1 MSRPNLRI
9 EKKPD
14 PKSTE
19 TKKDTPAKE
28 PKLTDAEAM
37 ELIQEEKEAREGKRL
52 DKIIEELDRE
62 KKERDA
68 KIPQRAKESAKARKE
83 RDAAWRKENPTRSKR
98 TGISPAELLRI
109 DRKARLKAKEEAAR
123 RKKRGLPLLKRPG
136 PLKPGEAEA

>member
-68 KIPQRAKESAKARKE
+68 RIPQTAKESAKAR
-83 RDAAWRKENPTRSKR
+83 
-98 TGISPAELLRI
+98 
-109 DRKARLKAKEEAAR
+109 AKKIGLDQFPSFDTEEEAAAWTR
-123 RKKRGLPLLKRPG
+123 ENHGNISEDGRLHTK
-136 PLKPGEAEA
+136 